1 MQAAKPKYETMRCF
15 EVIENMNQNKEN
27 LFVLVKNKT
36 LKGYAVIN
44 LAILYIARVK
54 SLLLLHSKGNSSKK
68 RPKQLKF
75 FIAKAQYIPAFLHA
89 CIREHRPRK

>member
-1 MQAAKPKYETMRCF
+1 
-15 EVIENMNQNKEN
+15 MNQNKEN

-54 SLLLLHSKGNSSKK
+54 SPLLLHWKGNSSKK

-75 FIAKAQYIPAFLHA
+75 LTAKTQYIPAFLHA
-89 CIREHRPRK
+89 CIREHRARK